1 LHSAYHGVVRL
12 AERIPPEVQQN
23 LVKLQQLQAQ
33 LTQIVAERNVLQSEL
48 REIEKALSILKELGE
63 DAEVYRS
70 AGHLLIRVKKEDA
83 VKELEDRKEV
93 IEIRLKS
100 LEKQESLVRSR
111 INEVQ
116 SQVNKY
122 LAKVYGGRG
131 QAS

>member
-1 LHSAYHGVVRL
+1 M
-12 AERIPPEVQQN
+12 AERVPPEVQQN
-23 LVKLQQLQAQ
+23 LVKLQQLQNQ
-33 LTQIVAERNVLQSEL
+33 LAQIVTERNILQNEL
-48 REIEKALSILKELGE
+48 REIEKALAILRELGE

-83 VKELEDRKEV
+83 VKELEDRKEI

-122 LAKVYGGRG
+122 LAKLYGGK
-131 QAS
+131 SS